1 VLPNGSCGTSMVVRI
16 QGFREGLYQVKVN
29 GIVRATTQVVAS
41 GAYDLGYYNVGV
53 RPTLEDVGAGGTQAG
68 GVPLSYA
75 RRVQQGLAVPD
86 APTALPFVPS
96 NIHAQMDGAFKTP
109 SLRNVELTGPYFHNG
124 GQATLRQVMEFYNR
138 GGDFHE
144 ANLLNLS
151 PEMFELRLS
160 ESDID
165 AVVAFMKTLTDERVR
180 DERAPFDHPELPL
193 PNGDALPAIGSSGR
207 SADCRMPLRSFEAA
221 FIVANEPADCDGDGR
236 IDSCAIAADPT
247 LDQDLDGVPD
257 SCRCVGDIVADGF
270 VDGSD
275 LGILLMQ
282 WGQVGP
288 SLGGDLNRDGA
299 VDGMDLG
306 LLLVQWGV
314 CGH

>member
-1 VLPNGSCGTSMVVRI
+1 
-16 QGFREGLYQVKVN
+16 
-29 GIVRATTQVVAS
+29 
-41 GAYDLGYYNVGV
+41 
-53 RPTLEDVGAGGTQAG
+53 
-68 GVPLSYA
+68 
-75 RRVQQGLAVPD
+75 
-86 APTALPFVPS
+86 
-96 NIHAQMDGAFKTP
+96 
-109 SLRNVELTGPYFHNG
+109 
-124 GQATLRQVMEFYNR
+124 MEFYNR

-151 PEMFELRLS
+151 PEMFALHLS

-193 PNGDALPAIGSSGR
+193 PNGDTLPAIGSSGR

-236 IDSCAIAADPT
+236 IDACAIAADPT

-282 WGQVGP
+282 WGQIGP

-306 LLLVQWGV
+306 LLLMQWGV